1 MTSQEL
7 LQKDIPLIASSDLVS
22 YAFSVMEDFKVEH
35 LPVEENGNYIGLV
48 SEDDLLELDEK
59 TNVKEG
65 SSKLIRC
72 FAQENQHIVEV
83 FRIFSENGLS
93 LLPVLDAEGSY
104 LGCLLPKDLVMSLG
118 DSLAFAYEGGIA
130 VLKVHEKDFQMSQI
144 AQIVESDDAKIL
156 ASWVSAS
163 EPPGELEVALKIN
176 KTDLSR
182 ILQTFSRYDYSVLA
196 SFHKSDHSA
205 DIKHRYEAFM
215 KYLNM

>member
-7 LQKDIPLIASSDLVS
+7 LQKDIPLISPDDLVS
-22 YAFSVMEDFKVEH
+22 YAFNVMEDFKVEH
-35 LPVEENGNYIGLV
+35 LPVGENGNYLGLV
-48 SEDDLLELDEK
+48 SEDDLLELDEE
-59 TNVKEG
+59 TNVKRG

-72 FAQENQHIVEV
+72 FAESGQHIVEA
-83 FRIFSENGLS
+83 FRLFSQYNVS
-93 LLPVLDAEGSY
+93 LLPVLDAEGNY
-104 LGCLLPKDLVMSLG
+104 LGCLLPQDMVMAMG
-118 DSLAFAYEGGIA
+118 DSLSFSHEGGIV
-130 VLKVHEKDFQMSQI
+130 VLKIHDKDFQMSQI

-163 EPPGELEVALKIN
+163 EPPGELEVAIKIN
-176 KTDLSR
+176 KKDLSR

-196 SFHKSDHSA
+196 SFHESDHAS